1 MAAINFPSS
10 PADGETFTYSGKT
23 FEWSAAN
30 GIWFRKPNGPLQ
42 ILVEEPTLSGV
53 TTANELSDVVLTI
66 SNYNNTL
73 PPALYSISVTGGSFV
88 RVDDTITW
96 TLPSVLGDTTHS
108 LYIYATIPSS
118 GISTTL
124 KYDLLVSE
132 VVLNLETD
140 TSIII
145 SDFSTDSSSIN
156 WDI

>member
-42 ILVEEPTLSGV
+42 VLVEEPTLSGV

-73 PPALYSISVTGGSFV
+73 PPALYSISVTGGSFI

-96 TLPSVLGDTTHS
+96 TLPSVLGDTIHS

-118 GISTTL
+118 GISTAL

>member
-1 MAAINFPSS
+1 MATINFPSS

-73 PPALYSISVTGGSFV
+73 PPALYSISVTGGSFA